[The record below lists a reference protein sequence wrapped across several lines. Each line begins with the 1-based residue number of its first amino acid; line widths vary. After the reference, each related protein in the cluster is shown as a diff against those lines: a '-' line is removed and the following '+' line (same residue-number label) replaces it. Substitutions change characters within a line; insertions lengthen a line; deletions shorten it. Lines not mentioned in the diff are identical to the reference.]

1 LTPGHTRRVLAGW
14 IVVAAAAAVGCQ
26 TNEITSVW
34 QAPDVPSGGFRSVMV
49 IGFARTEDLRN
60 YFESNFA
67 RDLKEVGVKGI
78 SSASVLPEPS
88 KQLTRETVLAWV
100 RDQGVEA
107 VLTTRLIN
115 TDRQTRE
122 ASLGGDLYSE
132 RGPRSW
138 HVPTEEVTFTTF
150 HLETRLYEASSG
162 RLVFRAASAT
172 GNPVSPGSVALAVI
186 DAMIGE
192 LSERRI
198 LAARLP

>member
-1 LTPGHTRRVLAGW
+1 
-14 IVVAAAAAVGCQ
+14 
-26 TNEITSVW
+26 
-34 QAPDVPSGGFRSVMV
+34 MV

-100 RDQGVEA
+100 RDHGVEA

-122 ASLGGDLYSE
+122 SSLGGDLYSE

-138 HVPTEEVTFTTF
+138 HDVTTEEVTYTTY

>member
-1 LTPGHTRRVLAGW
+1 MRRVLAGW

-49 IGFARTEDLRN
+49 IGFARSEDLRN

-67 RDLKEVGVKGI
+67 RELKEVGVKGI

-107 VLTTRLIN
+107 VLTTRLID

-122 ASLGGDLYSE
+122 SSLGGDLYSE

-138 HVPTEEVTFTTF
+138 DVPTEEVTYTTY

-162 RLVFRAASAT
+162 RLVFSATSAT

-192 LSERRI
+192 LSKRRI
-198 LAARLP
+198 LATRLP

>member
-1 LTPGHTRRVLAGW
+1 
-14 IVVAAAAAVGCQ
+14 
-26 TNEITSVW
+26 
-34 QAPDVPSGGFRSVMV
+34 MV

-122 ASLGGDLYSE
+122 DSLGGDLYSE

>member
-1 LTPGHTRRVLAGW
+1 
-14 IVVAAAAAVGCQ
+14 
-26 TNEITSVW
+26 
-34 QAPDVPSGGFRSVMV
+34 MV

-115 TDRQTRE
+115 IDRQTRE
-122 ASLGGDLYSE
+122 DSLGGDLYSE

-138 HVPTEEVTFTTF
+138 HAPTEEVTFTTF

>member
-1 LTPGHTRRVLAGW
+1 MTPGHTRRVLTGW
-14 IVVAAAAAVGCQ
+14 IVVAAVAAVGCQ
-26 TNEITSVW
+26 TTEITSVW

-67 RDLKEVGVKGI
+67 RELKEVGVKGI

-115 TDRQTRE
+115 IDRQTRD

-132 RGPRSW
+132 GGPRSW
-138 HVPTEEVTFTTF
+138 HESTEEVTFTTF

-172 GNPVSPGSVALAVI
+172 GKPVSPGSVALAVI

>member
-1 LTPGHTRRVLAGW
+1 
-14 IVVAAAAAVGCQ
+14 
-26 TNEITSVW
+26 
-34 QAPDVPSGGFRSVMV
+34 MV

-138 HVPTEEVTFTTF
+138 DVSTEEVTFTTY

>member
-1 LTPGHTRRVLAGW
+1 MTPRHTRRVLAGW

-26 TNEITSVW
+26 TEITSVW

-115 TDRQTRE
+115 IDRQTRE

>member
-1 LTPGHTRRVLAGW
+1 MRRFLAGW

-34 QAPDVPSGGFRSVMV
+34 QAPDVPSGGFQSVMV

-67 RDLKEVGVKGI
+67 RELQEVGVKGI

-100 RDQGVEA
+100 HDHEVEA
-107 VLTTRLIN
+107 VLTTRLID

-122 ASLGGDLYSE
+122 TSLGEGLYSD

-138 HVPTEEVTFTTF
+138 DYVTTEEVTFTTY
-150 HLETRLYEASSG
+150 HLETRLFEASSG
-162 RLVFRAASAT
+162 RLVFRATSAT

-186 DAMIGE
+186 DAMINE

>member
-1 LTPGHTRRVLAGW
+1 MTPGHQRRVLAGW

-26 TNEITSVW
+26 TEITSVW

-67 RDLKEVGVKGI
+67 RDLREVGVEGI
-78 SSASVLPEPS
+78 SSAGVLPEPS

-107 VLTTRLIN
+107 VLTTRLIDI
-115 TDRQTRE
+115 DRQTRD
-122 ASLGGDLYSE
+122 ASPGGDLYSE

-138 HVPTEEVTFTTF
+138 HGPTEEATFRTY

-162 RLVFRAASAT
+162 RLVFRATSAT
-172 GNPVSPGSVALAVI
+172 GNPVSPDTVALSVI

-192 LSERRI
+192 LAERRI